1 MNFSELIPF
10 SGGSRLASFSPSGFY
25 LAEAAQF
32 RANVRDSKSLEL
44 LQSFACADQITDL
57 AWSPDS
63 LFLMCVMRK
72 RALVQVW
79 SLEHPDWA
87 CKIDEG
93 VAGLVAACWAPDS
106 RRVLTTAD
114 FNLRVTVWSLTDKTV
129 AYLKHPKACSKYIAF
144 SSDGCLLALAERRG
158 LKDCVSVFN
167 CGGDTGWQL
176 VAHFDAGTEDLDGL
190 AWSPD
195 ATALACW
202 DGCLRSRVAIFSPTG
217 TQLHTFSAYPLERGL
232 GTKCVEWSPSSQF
245 LAVGCYDGSLRLLNN
260 ITWEP
265 LAEMRG
271 QTCVEPPP
279 SSSASSS
286 GIVAYR
292 EIESPSGLPRY
303 EASSPGDPPIPIP
316 VVKPDPSKPNP
327 KVGIGAVHF
336 SPCSRYVAFREDSQP
351 GALWLWELNR
361 LKPSALLL
369 HRNPVRSFAWDPS
382 AFNPP
387 RLAIV
392 TGTPCVYMWSTA
404 GCLAAQVPL
413 MDRCGAFVIT
423 NVSWHPD
430 GDALLLTS
438 DADACVCFLESG
450 GAAGQAG

>member
-144 SSDGCLLALAERRG
+144 S
-158 LKDCVSVFN
+158 
-167 CGGDTGWQL
+167 
-176 VAHFDAGTEDLDGL
+176 
-190 AWSPD
+190 
-195 ATALACW
+195 
-202 DGCLRSRVAIFSPTG
+202 
-217 TQLHTFSAYPLERGL
+217 AYPLERGL

-279 SSSASSS
+279 SSSVSSS

-303 EASSPGDPPIPIP
+303 EASPPGDPPIPIP

-423 NVSWHPD
+423 SVSWHPD